1 MSDGVNINIAT
12 EGGSLERSPV
22 TIGDITGRDHIDHGK
37 AETVDARSLYAR
49 IEAQDRRIEA
59 QDRRIQELERFVFG
73 DAALGV
79 FSVRVEIKGLK
90 FWIATST
97 VITLLWVIYE
107 IIRAT
112 R

>member
-1 MSDGVNINIAT
+1 MADGVNINIAT

-37 AETVDARSLYAR
+37 AENVDVRSLYA
-49 IEAQDRRIEA
+49 RIEA

-97 VITLLWVIYE
+97 AITILWVIYE

>member
-1 MSDGVNINIAT
+1 MADGVNINIAT

-37 AETVDARSLYAR
+37 AETVDVRSLYA
-49 IEAQDRRIEA
+49 RIEA

-97 VITLLWVIYE
+97 AITILWVIYE